1 MSFSRP
7 YSRGTFK
14 MRKRLFAVAILS
26 LIAVPTAGR
35 ASLPIATGGG
45 TVVMWLNGN
54 PHTVP
59 EQTYTLVGTFRVG
72 SKTYKGT
79 VTGGYSYN
87 SYLTGGSF
95 SGYNGKHTFTASNC
109 ALVGGAPDADLS
121 SFTGLPSPSVKSEVF
136 KCRAD
141 IDGTDHAPIV
151 LDFQYTQIFE
161 VPNICCYYGWKGYF
175 VAV

>member
-1 MSFSRP
+1 
-7 YSRGTFK
+7 
-14 MRKRLFAVAILS
+14 MRKRLLAVAILS
-26 LIAVPTAGR
+26 LIAVPTTGR
-35 ASLPIATGGG
+35 ASLPIATGAG

-54 PHTVP
+54 PHAVP

-72 SKTYKGT
+72 SKTYRGT

-109 ALVGGAPDADLS
+109 ALVGGAPDAS
-121 SFTGLPSPSVKSEVF
+121 SGPPSFSTKSEVF

-151 LDFQYTQIFE
+151 LDFQYTQTFV
-161 VPNICCYYGWKGYF
+161 VPNSCCYFGWKGYF
-175 VAV
+175 LAV